1 MASTRQDLQF
11 PYRESEG
18 SKPLRPGGAEADDTP
33 NLDPGYNWL
42 FVGLGVV
49 LAIGI
54 VIGLWQIGTS
64 PAEPEQLNYRELA
77 PVINPTR

>member
-1 MASTRQDLQF
+1 MASTHQDVEF

-18 SKPLRPGGAEADDTP
+18 TKPLRPGGAVPDDTP
-33 NLDPGYNWL
+33 DLDPGYNWL

-54 VIGLWQIGTS
+54 VIGFWQMGST
-64 PAEPEQLNYRELA
+64 PADPAQLNYRQLA
-77 PVINPTR
+77 PATER